1 MSICAGVVVSVA
13 FQQVDDAPNAET
25 GTEGDDEGL
34 ENADSLLKNS
44 IFVLPESLGVGCVEI
59 SRIQQEPER
68 KLRCSPDSGFSFQIL
83 VHGFV
88 PTLQARKRLFSSV
101 SI

>member
-1 MSICAGVVVSVA
+1 M
-13 FQQVDDAPNAET
+13 APQMPRPAPRAITKVWRTPTAE
-25 GTEGDDEGL
+25 
-34 ENADSLLKNS
+34 LKNS

-68 KLRCSPDSGFSFQIL
+68 KLRCSPDSGFSFQYF

-88 PTLQARKRLFSSV
+88 PTLQARRRLLSSV